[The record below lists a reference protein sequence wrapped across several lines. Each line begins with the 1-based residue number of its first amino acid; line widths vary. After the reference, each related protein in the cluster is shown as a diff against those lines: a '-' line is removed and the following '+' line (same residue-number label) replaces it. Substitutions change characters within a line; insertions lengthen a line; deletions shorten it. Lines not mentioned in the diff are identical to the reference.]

1 VILSS
6 CNDEDFKIVRKGFHL
21 PQFYLTKLAIFPSY
35 SGTDCEHNIDE
46 CAESPCLNEATCVD
60 GINNYTCA
68 CQPGY
73 TGRNCQVKTSLQK
86 EAAGFLTA
94 RNRMGKKMLAL
105 VKSRV
110 VDPDPHGSA
119 FD

>member
-1 VILSS
+1 
-6 CNDEDFKIVRKGFHL
+6 
-21 PQFYLTKLAIFPSY
+21 
-35 SGTDCEHNIDE
+35 
-46 CAESPCLNEATCVD
+46 VD

-86 EAAGFLTA
+86 AANAMIFFMS
-94 RNRMGKKMLAL
+94 RKRMGKKTSAL

-110 VDPDPHGSA
+110 VNPYPDPHL
-119 FD
+119 DLDPH

>member
-1 VILSS
+1 LFTKITNYSS
-6 CNDEDFKIVRKGFHL
+6 
-21 PQFYLTKLAIFPSY
+21 S

-73 TGRNCQVKTSLQK
+73 TGRNCQVTTCAK

-94 RNRMGKKMLAL
+94 RNRMGKTILAI

-110 VDPDPHGSA
+110 VDPDPHESA
-119 FD
+119 LF